1 VVKMA
6 VVNNPVVG
14 TLHCD
19 KCRQVASL
27 HVTKRGKG
35 KDKLYKRC
43 RCGCQQT
50 FGDEIQEEWR
60 QNMIPRP
67 GFEHLAEPKPEPE
80 QPEPI
85 TEAEPKPEPEPLPDV
100 PEKHAGS
107 NEPETEA
114 PSSKKRGGFSAGGA
128 LVLCLGLGITL
139 MTLGRVGPMS

>member
-1 VVKMA
+1 MA

-14 TLHCD
+14 TLHCE
-19 KCRQVASL
+19 KCGEVASL

-43 RCGCQQT
+43 GCGCQQT
-50 FGDEIQEEWR
+50 FGDAIQKEWR
-60 QNMIPRP
+60 QNMVPRP

-85 TEAEPKPEPEPLPDV
+85 TETVPESEPEPLLDV
-100 PEKHAGS
+100 SENQAGS
-107 NEPETEA
+107 NEPEAEA
-114 PSSKKRGGFSAGGA
+114 SSNKKRGGFSGGGA

-139 MTLGRVGPMS
+139 ITLGRVGPMS